1 MKRFRFGRKLNSSG
15 DIRDWNAGKVPLML
29 AHPASAGHGLNL
41 QQGGHRIVWFGLP
54 WSLEL
59 YQQANAR
66 LHRQGQKDTV
76 LIHHIV
82 ARGTMDED
90 VVEALERKNE
100 GQTALL
106 DAVKARVE
114 RIREASL
121 QNAA

>member
-1 MKRFRFGRKLNSSG
+1 
-15 DIRDWNAGKVPLML
+15 ML

-66 LHRQGQKDTV
+66 LHRQGQRDTV
-76 LIHHIV
+76 LIHHII
-82 ARGTMDED
+82 AQGTMDED

-106 DAVKARVE
+106 NAVKARVE
-114 RIREASL
+114 RVK
-121 QNAA
+121 AAAKEGQK